1 MAADVSSSLSS
12 PRSSSSTYSSCGSE
26 NLWDFSEI
34 TIYTPTVSDRLHE
47 LINNPRS
54 WDNYRDFSW
63 PADVWTHTAL
73 ESYIYLHWEEVSTHL
88 HRYKAKLFALA
99 VFEVAA
105 RGLVNLVTVEGLVRD
120 RRVPIGICAE
130 VNIEA
135 CILRPPKNKL
145 LRSLL
150 EHCENIAKLFALAVF
165 EVAARG
171 LVNLVT
177 VEGLV
182 RDRRVPIGICA
193 EVNIEAC
200 ILRPPK
206 NKLLRS
212 LLEHCENM
220 KQKKVGHYDHELG
233 RALATAVSN
242 AGYVCLTELYE
253 SFDFENELKELLELP
268 RSSFLRRTFRSMRR
282 KDSKNR
288 GRLPLEVDNK
298 RQEIAKWAACLREEI
313 AAYTSMIGDA
323 CGGMEADLHR
333 VRIATVLYAAGP
345 LVLLSKDRYISVK
358 ELDRFDALGCGQP
371 QHLSP
376 NLLERI
382 LADLRKHCGGQKSR
396 YSMPEWSHGIG
407 PFAKPSVAVQ
417 SDALT

>member
-88 HRYKAKLFALA
+88 HRYK
-99 VFEVAA
+99 
-105 RGLVNLVTVEGLVRD
+105 
-120 RRVPIGICAE
+120 
-130 VNIEA
+130 
-135 CILRPPKNKL
+135 
-145 LRSLL
+145 
-150 EHCENIAKLFALAVF
+150 AKLFALAVF